1 MSSLTGKEIQIVN
14 ALSSADLPEA
24 LIGQSCVKEL
34 ISAVVNA
41 QQDASNAADRLKWA
55 RMAKANSNAISN
67 WWNNTEDRVRDAQL
81 SLTTTVANLNRHS
94 SQLLIFNTAI
104 SKVLCDQ
111 QEVLLRQQKILE
123 EQAEQL
129 KRQNQ
134 DILDQQKVLEVQQG
148 EIRSANQGLMEAKG
162 VTAEQARNLVGC
174 VQRVEATE
182 ERISEVNRQLLVAIE
197 QHLQQVREELSTS
210 QASAVNTLEA
220 RDKQLLQFIQD
231 QQQKIASHASLQQGL
246 DDRVQLLE
254 GTLQQLVEEAVNK
267 QMAAVSQRAEAMEL
281 RLNELGLQH
290 SGYSKRMTI
299 GMSLLA
305 VALVGIGVAGFLL

>member
-14 ALSSADLPEA
+14 ALSSADLPEN
-24 LIGQSCVKEL
+24 LIGESCVKEL
-34 ISAVVNA
+34 ISAVVGA
-41 QQDASNAADRLKWA
+41 QKEASSAADRLHWA

-67 WWNNTEDRVRDAQL
+67 WWNNSEDVVKDAQL
-81 SLTTTVANLNRHS
+81 KLTTTVANLNRHS

-129 KRQNQ
+129 KQQNL
-134 DILDQQKVLEVQQG
+134 DILSQQKTLEVQQE
-148 EIRSANQGLMEAKG
+148 EIRKANQGLMEAKG

-197 QHLQQVREELSTS
+197 QHLQQVRDELSTS
-210 QASAVNTLEA
+210 QASAVNALEA

-231 QQQKIASHASLQQGL
+231 QQQKLATQASRQQGL
-246 DDRVQLLE
+246 GER
-254 GTLQQLVEEAVNK
+254 LQQLEGSLSQLIEAAVNR
-267 QMAAVSQRAEAMEL
+267 QMAAVSQRAEALEL
-281 RLNELGLQH
+281 SFNELGLQH
-290 SGYSKRMTI
+290 LALSKRMII
-299 GMSLLA
+299 GVSLLA
-305 VALVGIGVAGFLL
+305 IALAGVGAAGFLF